1 MGGPLGGPAFL
12 AGGLSKRYARTQ
24 ALSDVSITV
33 GEAEL
38 VGLLGPNGAGKSTLT
53 KIACGLVRQDGG
65 TAQVC
70 GHGAGSRDAR
80 ARIGYLAELFRFPA
94 WISAS
99 ELLVFHQRLAGSSG
113 GAFERSELL
122 ELVGLEDAGSVRVEE
137 MSKGMQQ
144 RLGIAQ
150 ALVGAPRLLLLDE
163 PTSAL
168 DPVGRR
174 IVRDLLSELKERGVA
189 VLLNSHLL
197 SEVERVCDRVAI
209 LSAGRLVAE
218 GSPAELAK
226 PRGIEIE
233 TGSGTRRYEGLGR
246 ADVPRVVAELVSQ
259 GELIYGVTTLAGTLE
274 DAYLAAV
281 EGRTG

>member
-1 MGGPLGGPAFL
+1 M
-12 AGGLSKRYARTQ
+12 
-24 ALSDVSITV
+24 
-33 GEAEL
+33 
-38 VGLLGPNGAGKSTLT
+38 
-53 KIACGLVRQDGG
+53 
-65 TAQVC
+65 
-70 GHGAGSRDAR
+70 
-80 ARIGYLAELFRFPA
+80 
-94 WISAS
+94 
-99 ELLVFHQRLAGSSG
+99 
-113 GAFERSELL
+113 
-122 ELVGLEDAGSVRVEE
+122 
-137 MSKGMQQ
+137 
-144 RLGIAQ
+144 
-150 ALVGAPRLLLLDE
+150 
-163 PTSAL
+163 
-168 DPVGRR
+168 
-174 IVRDLLSELKERGVA
+174 A